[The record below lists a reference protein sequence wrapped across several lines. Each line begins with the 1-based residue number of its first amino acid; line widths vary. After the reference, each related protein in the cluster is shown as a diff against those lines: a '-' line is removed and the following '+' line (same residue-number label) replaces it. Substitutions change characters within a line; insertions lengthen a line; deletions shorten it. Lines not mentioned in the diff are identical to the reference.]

1 MNRYATSSTI
11 YVSAENGDDSYSGLS
26 PVATR
31 QGDGPVKTLAQA
43 MSMIGQF
50 RYDGILQPYTVKLMD
65 SIVYL
70 SETLRVSS
78 RVDARYCEKTPSFFT
93 LEPYGEEPVTIVGG
107 ERIEGWKH
115 DTFMGVACFS
125 AAVPAVKDG
134 WRFTDLYVDGDR
146 AESTRYPAEGF
157 LTPEDVENHGT
168 HLMSSSNW
176 FIAKE
181 GDIPEG
187 ADLSNAVISFG
198 HYWIDEHSAISA
210 YDPETRRVT
219 LAAATRFTVS
229 PEAGASARMDYYIEN
244 LPNNFKNPGEWYLD
258 TKEGKLYYIP
268 KNESQTPESIVVY
281 APKVSVLIDII
292 GKEDDI
298 ADSICFRNLRFTCTK
313 GEYESIGFP
322 RTHGGDD
329 AEAGG
334 SGKGMFTPGKAYAS
348 DLQACSDMHGA
359 IKMTYAENCRFEN
372 CDIFAVGNHGIY
384 MDDGCVGNRVERC
397 HLYCLGAGAIR
408 ISGGLVGEAASS
420 ESHGNII
427 TNCHIED
434 GGRRHFAA
442 CGVAIIHAHHN
453 EVSHCDIHDFFYS
466 GISCGFVWGYHKSN
480 SHHNRFVRN
489 HIYNLGKGRLSDM
502 GGIYMLGP
510 QKGSLIEGNIIHDVK
525 CKVYG
530 GWAMYTDEGS
540 SYITIENNICYNCSS
555 NCYHQHYGQL
565 NVIRNNVFAASGEA
579 LLVMGRR
586 EARLGLIIESNIFCS
601 TGSAAFSN
609 CTPAMFSSDRN
620 LFWSTGEKPLYM
632 SAKEGDVLFEDRVAK
647 FAADEHSVYAD
658 PLFLNPEEGNF
669 TLSPSSPAFALGFK
683 PIDTSDIGC
692 DL

>member
-11 YVSAENGDDSYSGLS
+11 YVSAEHGDDSYSGLS
-26 PVATR
+26 PFPTL
-31 QGDGPVKTLAQA
+31 QGDGPVKTLAEA
-43 MSMIGQF
+43 MSTIGQL
-50 RYDGILQPYTVKLMD
+50 RYDGIFQPYTVKLMD
-65 SIVYL
+65 KTVYL
-70 SETLRVSS
+70 SETLRISS
-78 RVDARYCEKTPSFFT
+78 RVDARYCERTPSFFT
-93 LEPYGEEPVTIVGG
+93 VEPYGDEPVTIVGG
-107 ERIEGWKH
+107 ERIEGWRR
-115 DTFMGVACFS
+115 DAFMGVPCLS
-125 AAVPAVKDG
+125 ADVPAVKDG
-134 WRFTDLYVDGDR
+134 WRFTDLYVNGDR

-157 LTPEDVENHGT
+157 LVPEDVENHGT
-168 HLMSSSNW
+168 HLMASSNW

-187 ADLSNAVISFG
+187 VDLSNAVISFG
-198 HYWIDEHSAISA
+198 HYWIDEHSAIA
-210 YDPETRRVT
+210 DYDPATRRVT
-219 LAAATRFTVS
+219 LKAATRFTVA

-258 TKEGKLYYIP
+258 VGEAKLYYIP
-268 KNESQTPESIVVY
+268 KDATETPESITVY
-281 APKVSVLIDII
+281 APKISVLVDII
-292 GKEDDI
+292 GEREDI

-313 GEYESIGFP
+313 GEYESIGYP
-322 RTHGGDD
+322 RTHGGDE

-334 SGKGMFTPGKAYAS
+334 SGKGMFIPGKAYAS

-372 CDIFAVGNHGIY
+372 CEIFAVGNHGIY
-384 MDDGCVGNRVERC
+384 MDDGCVGNRIERC
-397 HLYCLGAGAIR
+397 HLHCLGAGAVR
-408 ISGGLVGEAASS
+408 ISGGLVGEDVSR
-420 ESHGNII
+420 ESHGNVI

-442 CGVAIIHAHHN
+442 CGVAIIHGHHN

-480 SHHNRFVRN
+480 SHHNRFIRN

-510 QKGSLIEGNIIHDVK
+510 QKGSQIEGNIIHDVK

-530 GWAMYTDEGS
+530 GWAIYTDEGS
-540 SYITIENNICYNCSS
+540 SFITVENNVCYNCSS

-586 EARLGLIIESNIFCS
+586 ESRLGLILENNIFYS
-601 TGSAAFSN
+601 TGSAALAN

-620 LFWSTGEKPLYM
+620 LFWCTGKEPLYM
-632 SAKEGDVLFEDRVAK
+632 SAKEGEVLYADRVAK
-647 FAADEHSVYAD
+647 FAADENSVYAD
-658 PLFLNPEEGNF
+658 PLFLNPEAGDF

-683 PIDTSDIGC
+683 AIDLSDVGS